1 MKLEEAIERLSKFA
15 NIEILYGKHLLI
27 TTSQQHDIKEA
38 INTSLQH
45 IKHLQKENEE
55 LRKLEK
61 DHNYSV
67 QVIIENSK
75 LRYELAHSVN
85 CEKIGEKIKEVKNKP
100 NNPNQKVVATQ
111 IDASLIACL
120 EELLKE
126 E

>member
-85 CEKIGEKIKEVKNKP
+85 CEKI
-100 NNPNQKVVATQ
+100 
-111 IDASLIACL
+111 
-120 EELLKE
+120 
-126 E
+126 